1 VYNINMK
8 KNIGTAD
15 RIIRLIL
22 ALILFIVA
30 IFMPLMV
37 FKVVFILIGLFCI
50 YEALFSW
57 CLFYKLIGRNTCPL
71 E

>member
-1 VYNINMK
+1 MK

-15 RIIRLIL
+15 RVFRLIL
-22 ALILFIVA
+22 ALALFIVA
-30 IFMPLMV
+30 IFIPLLL
-37 FKVVFILIGLFCI
+37 FKVVFILLGVFCI
-50 YEALFSW
+50 YEALSSW